1 VTGTLINVALIVV
14 GSALGLLIGARLPER
29 LRSTLMAG
37 MGLFTLGL
45 GLQQFLKTANPI
57 LVLVSIVLGTLLGEA
72 ARLEDRLQDFGAWL
86 EVRLARGRQGASSRF
101 VQGFLTASLLYC
113 VGPMAILGSIQDGLT
128 GDFRLLATKG
138 VMDGIASL
146 TLASTLGVGVMLS
159 SLPLF
164 VYQGALTLLA
174 GWAQAALISAM
185 IAELSAT
192 GGVLMMGIALNLL
205 EVRRVRVGN
214 MLPALIVAP
223 LLVWLI
229 ALLGFS
235 IAF

>member
-174 GWAQAALISAM
+174 GWALAALSSAM